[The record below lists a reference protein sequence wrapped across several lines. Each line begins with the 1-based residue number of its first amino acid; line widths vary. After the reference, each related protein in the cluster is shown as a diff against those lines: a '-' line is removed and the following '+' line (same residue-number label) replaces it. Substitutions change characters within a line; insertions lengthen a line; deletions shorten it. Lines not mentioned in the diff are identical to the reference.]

1 MNDME
6 SSLIIIG
13 IVFAIAFFFSMF
25 GQGGGSIYTPVLY
38 LFGFAVLVSVSTSLM
53 LTFLTSVSAGYVFYR
68 NKMIDFRR
76 TLLFIPGIVIGSL
89 TGSLIDNLQLISTT
103 FLLWLFVAFLIIAGI
118 RMVYSFREKGKAEGA
133 CPTTFSKRM
142 YALIIAVSFLI
153 GLLASMLGIGGGI
166 IIVPFMVYIC
176 KYPSRWAAGASHVI
190 VAFSALFGFIGH
202 SAFGNL
208 NLPLILS
215 AGAAVVVGGH
225 LGGRIGVRMK
235 VSTMKIGI
243 GVIMWALAAQIIL
256 KQLGYM

>member
-1 MNDME
+1 MD
-6 SSLIIIG
+6 SLWVIIV
-13 IVFAIAFFFSMF
+13 IVFAIAFLFSMF

-38 LFGFAVLVSVSTSLM
+38 LFGYAVLVSVSTSLV

-68 NKMIDFRR
+68 NKMIDLKR
-76 TLLFIPGIVIGSL
+76 TLLFIPGIIIGSL
-89 TGSLIDNLQLISTT
+89 TGSLIDNLHIVSPT
-103 FLLWLFVAFLIIAGI
+103 FLLWLFAAFLIIAGI

-153 GLLASMLGIGGGI
+153 GLLSSMLGIGGGI

-176 KYPSRWAAGASHVI
+176 KYPSRWAAGASHVV
-190 VAFSALFGFIGH
+190 VAFSALFGVIGH

-215 AGAAVVVGGH
+215 AGAAVLVGGQ

-235 VSTMKIGI
+235 SSMMKVGI

-256 KQLGYM
+256 KQLGYL

>member
-1 MNDME
+1 ME
-6 SSLIIIG
+6 SLWIIIA

-38 LFGFAVLVSVSTSLM
+38 LFGYSVLVSVSTSLL

-68 NKMIDFRR
+68 NKMIDFKR
-76 TLLFIPGIVIGSL
+76 TLIFIPGIIIGSL
-89 TGSLIDNLQLISTT
+89 TGSLIDNLHLISPT

-118 RMVYSFREKGKAEGA
+118 RMVYSFREKGKSEGA

-142 YALIIAVSFLI
+142 YSLIIAVSFLI
-153 GLLASMLGIGGGI
+153 GLLSSMLGIGGGI

-190 VAFSALFGFIGH
+190 VAISALFGVIGH

-208 NLPLILS
+208 NLSLILPT
-215 AGAAVVVGGH
+215 GAAVLIGGQ

-235 VSTMKIGI
+235 SSMMKVGI
-243 GVIMWALAAQIIL
+243 GVIMWLLAAQIIL
-256 KQLGYM
+256 KQLGYL

>member
-1 MNDME
+1 ME
-6 SSLIIIG
+6 SLWIIIA

-68 NKMIDFRR
+68 NKMIDFKR

-89 TGSLIDNLQLISTT
+89 TGSIIDNLQLISTT

-118 RMVYSFREKGKAEGA
+118 RMVYSFREIGKAEGA
-133 CPTTFSKRM
+133 CPTTFSRRM

-153 GLLASMLGIGGGI
+153 GLISSMLGIGGGI

-235 VSTMKIGI
+235 TSMMKVGI
-243 GVIMWALAAQIIL
+243 GVIMWVLAAQLIL
-256 KQLGYM
+256 KQLGYL

>member
-1 MNDME
+1 MD
-6 SSLIIIG
+6 SIWIIVA

-38 LFGFAVLVSVSTSLM
+38 LFGFAVLVSVSTSLV

-76 TLLFIPGIVIGSL
+76 TLLFIPGIITASL
-89 TGSLIDNLQLISTT
+89 TGSLLVNLKVINATL
-103 FLLWLFVAFLIIAGI
+103 LLWLFVAFLIIAGI
-118 RMVYSFREKGKAEGA
+118 RMVYSFRERGKAEGA

-142 YALIIAVSFLI
+142 YALIIGVSFLI
-153 GLLASMLGIGGGI
+153 GLLSSMLGIGGGI

-176 KYPSRWAAGASHVI
+176 KYPSRWAAGASHLV
-190 VAFSALFGFIGH
+190 VAFSALFGVIGH

-215 AGAAVVVGGH
+215 AGGAVIIGGN
-225 LGGRIGVRMK
+225 LGGRIGVRIKTNLMK
-235 VSTMKIGI
+235 VGI
-243 GVIMWALAAQIIL
+243 GVIMWGLAAQIIL
-256 KQLGYM
+256 KQLGYL

>member
-1 MNDME
+1 ME
-6 SSLIIIG
+6 SLWIIIA

-38 LFGFAVLVSVSTSLM
+38 LFGYAVLVSVSTSLM

-68 NKMIDFRR
+68 NKMIDLKR

-89 TGSLIDNLQLISTT
+89 AGSLIDNLAIVSTT
-103 FLLWLFVAFLIIAGI
+103 VLLWLFVAFLIIAGV
-118 RMVYSFREKGKAEGA
+118 RMVYSFKEKGKAEGA

-142 YALIIAVSFLI
+142 YALIVSVSFLI
-153 GLLASMLGIGGGI
+153 GLLSSMLGIGGGI
-166 IIVPFMVYIC
+166 IIVPFMVFIC

-190 VAFSALFGFIGH
+190 VAFSALFGVIGH
-202 SAFGNL
+202 WTFGNL

-215 AGAAVVVGGH
+215 GGAAVLVGGN

-235 VSTMKIGI
+235 SSMMKVGI

-256 KQLGYM
+256 KQLGYL

>member
-1 MNDME
+1 MD
-6 SSLIIIG
+6 SLWVIVA

-38 LFGFAVLVSVSTSLM
+38 LFGYAVLVSVSTSLM
-53 LTFLTSVSAGYVFYR
+53 LTLLTSVSAGYIFYR

-76 TLLFIPGIVIGSL
+76 TLLFVPGIIIGSL
-89 TGSLIDNLQLISTT
+89 TGSLLDNLHIISTT
-103 FLLWLFVAFLIIAGI
+103 FLLWLFAAFLLIGGI
-118 RMVYSFREKGKAEGA
+118 RMVYSLREKGKAEGA

-142 YALIIAVSFLI
+142 YALIITVSFLI
-153 GLLASMLGIGGGI
+153 GLLSSMLGIGGGI

-190 VAFSALFGFIGH
+190 VALSALFGVLGH

-215 AGAAVVVGGH
+215 GGAAVLVGGN

-235 VSTMKIGI
+235 SNMMKVGM
-243 GVIMWALAAQIIL
+243 GFIMWALAAQIIL
-256 KQLGYM
+256 RQLGYL